1 MKKRAQRKRASVKKI
16 SGTHEMTFWR
26 IEGVIAFVVIFFL
39 AFLALMASRPTG
51 YASFP
56 IDIRQG
62 SQDVIKVITDFSQ
75 PFLEAI
81 LGVNAYDEYFFSKA
95 LLFVLLVVVIYGV
108 LGKLS
113 VFEGHPSASRIL
125 SVVVALLGVRYLISA
140 EVISAVLLPYGTLAI
155 AITVFLPFLI
165 YFYFVHENVK
175 GAVGRRAAWIAFGI
189 FFIGL
194 WIRRGEDVG
203 SAGWMYLAGIIA
215 VGAAMFFDPITHR
228 YFTGREIDEV
238 RRRML
243 EGQRRNILRNIT
255 ELEDDY
261 WKRHII
267 GTAEFKKLGAEYQK
281 TLNELHSKLSKL

>member
-125 SVVVALLGVRYLISA
+125 SVVVALLGVRYLVNADI
-140 EVISAVLLPYGTLAI
+140 ISAVLLPYGTLAI

-165 YFYFVHENVK
+165 YFYFVHENVR
-175 GAVGRRAAWIAFGI
+175 GSAGRKAAWLVFGI

-194 WIRRGEDVG
+194 WIQRYSDVG
-203 SAGWMYLAGIIA
+203 GTASLMYLFGIIA
-215 VGAAMFFDPITHR
+215 VGIAMVMDPQFHQYFGRQGQNEAERRLLENRQAFVMEQLDKLSEHFD
-228 YFTGREIDEV
+228 
-238 RRRML
+238 RRRIN
-243 EGQRRNILRNIT
+243 QRTYEERSREMHRSL
-255 ELEDDY
+255 DDIH
-261 WKRHII
+261 RRL
-267 GTAEFKKLGAEYQK
+267 ARL
-281 TLNELHSKLSKL
+281 